1 VEHGST
7 QNANVEKQVMGASS
21 WSSNGAHGA
30 YFMVTRSELGVFAF
44 ALLVLIVAG
53 FVWAYRRKVGRI
65 IGADPQDVLATVSA
79 SLNFLPWMA

>member
-53 FVWAYRRKVGRI
+53 FVWAYRRKRSGQGRSNNW
-65 IGADPQDVLATVSA
+65 GGPPRRLGDG
-79 SLNFLPWMA
+79 